1 MAKKVV
7 VAPEDEENG
16 GEKKKKKRS
25 WCCTCCLML
34 LAVCFVLNAAIL
46 GVGWYFGDK
55 YSKQY
60 FDMSLTD
67 VFGVV
72 NGMYWAND
80 DFIEKPFDKDKD
92 LDGFYGEIKKNVLL
106 KTDAPIDFDAA
117 LEKAIVG
124 YLEKGEAQSAS
135 VLRKMSDG
143 SGDGTGDVNGE
154 NTDSDVMGILVD
166 MVADVFTRENI
177 DVEKLAA
184 YSETTDEYVLELKD
198 TYLAAFV
205 QSVIDVMLKNA
216 DKIEGV
222 SQYADV
228 IDLGRIAALK
238 QISFKNVSERNELGE
253 NVVTATTADVTL
265 WLGLQDAA
273 GQALTYYIDGAG
285 YGWASGIARFVGNAI
300 LPKNLYVTL
309 SIPLQGDADVN
320 VTLNDMTP
328 EKRDRLYKLING
340 VMALGGGSSE
350 GEPQTV
356 QAMLNGIGDQI
367 KPLLEQLTDT
377 TGDIF
382 GTSGEIKLDL
392 IDILAKSA
400 SENMETEEALT
411 KPDFMYMLQAVL
423 TSDPAA
429 RRDQL
434 KQYLYAGWYKDSS
447 GRLAYR
453 PADTTGYTAV
463 DYGKEF
469 VKEIE
474 RKYSLSF
481 GDDATLDDVLQALGM
496 TPGDDQSSGNGLD
509 IDSLLDKISKD
520 NFDASL
526 HVDDIKT
533 LDVAI
538 TDRMLAAALSTQ
550 LDKLLGETGS
560 LEGLQLTLDALTFVK
575 GEGDQANRTFALV
588 AVTVDISQMLGD
600 LAGDD
605 KMMSLVTNV
614 LPEELML
621 TVTVDVTPGSNEA
634 DYVPTSFML
643 NDYENTERV
652 LGTLAKV
659 VPSLDLTEMTG
670 GVEGTLREMLEN
682 LTDTIGITLSPSVK
696 QESGEVTNGSLNLPN
711 IFELVSRTALKKE
724 GEDPVLGAQQ
734 LRLVLRGLVDTDGI
748 SASNIAD
755 DYNGFIADVVDKY
768 YLNVDPSTIDSF
780 EKLAENISG
789 GEGFDASKF
798 RVGTTGTL
806 DPDRA
811 YMIYDTRSA
820 SELAPVMSA
829 GELGAL
835 VAGNLTGEKRES
847 FDIHRVETTAS
858 TLKITLSIKVGDMLP
873 PEVQK
878 LMSLDT
884 IYAVATVHLDEE
896 IDTASGGKA
905 YKVDF
910 NLNSMTET
918 QLADTLKLV
927 RFFADGFDISEQVGQ
942 VGSIM
947 HDQLGSLEAGFGG
960 AGFFKFT
967 NAGLELKG
975 FYDFLA
981 SNIEELKNST
991 ASAENIKGAIQGL
1004 YPVSADLD
1012 SVFYDKT
1019 KTYNYDANTFIV
1031 NPSSLS
1037 EWQAPDFSG
1046 SDIGSM
1052 LTGITSTDAQ
1062 FNGFFQQAL
1071 NNGGMIGTISEQ
1083 TIVLANG
1090 NGSSAAKNVRTWIA
1104 EHSDFAIDAV
1114 GATGD
1119 YFVVTASLSIK
1130 KSTDESSP
1138 SALDGFIPGKLYAT
1152 IVIKKNDTGE
1162 KRFTCEAVIFN
1173 NLNVDS
1179 YNVVTKLMGL
1189 NADASSDGK
1198 VNIKTLVDTCLDSI
1212 NGKNT
1217 QDSWLNNC
1225 DLTFKTHDHAKDAEG
1240 TQPTDCTAIGD
1251 ILIKPKLPS
1260 VGV

>member
-7 VAPEDEENG
+7 VAPEDEESG

-25 WCCTCCLML
+25 WCCTCCLSL

-80 DFIEKPFDKDKD
+80 DFIEKPFDKNKD
-92 LDGFYGEIKKNVLL
+92 LDGFYGEVKKNVLL

-143 SGDGTGDVNGE
+143 SGDGADGE

-166 MVADVFTRENI
+166 MIADVFTRENI

-184 YSETTDEYVLELKD
+184 YSETADEYVLELKD

-228 IDLGRIAALK
+228 IDLGKIVALK
-238 QISFKNVSERNELGE
+238 QISFKNVSAPNELGE
-253 NVVTATTADVTL
+253 NVVTATTADVTV

-273 GQALTYYIDGAG
+273 GQALKYYIDGAG
-285 YGWASGIARFVGNAI
+285 YGWASGIARFVGNTI

-340 VMALGGGSSE
+340 VMKLSGGSSE
-350 GEPQTV
+350 GDAQTV
-356 QAMLNGIGDQI
+356 QAMLNGIGEQI
-367 KPLLEQLTDT
+367 EPFLEKLTET

-382 GTSGEIKLDL
+382 GTSGELKLD
-392 IDILAKSA
+392 IVDILAKTL
-400 SENMETEEALT
+400 SENTETEEALT
-411 KPDFMYMLQAVL
+411 KPDLMYMLQAVL
-423 TSDPAA
+423 TSDPVA

-434 KQYLYAGWYKDSS
+434 KQYLYTGWYKDSN

-453 PADTTGYTAV
+453 PADTTGYIAV

-474 RKYSLSF
+474 RKYSLDF
-481 GDDATLDDVLQALGM
+481 GADATLDDVLKALGM
-496 TPGDDQSSGNGLD
+496 TPDDGQSSGNGLD
-509 IDSLLDKISKD
+509 VDSLLENISKD
-520 NFDASL
+520 NFNASL
-526 HVDDIKT
+526 HVDDVKT

-560 LEGLQLTLDALTFVK
+560 LEGLELTLDALTFVK

-588 AVTVDISQMLGD
+588 AVTVDISQMLGE
-600 LAGDD
+600 LAGGD

-621 TVTVDVTPGSNEA
+621 TVTVDVTPGSSEA
-634 DYVPTSFML
+634 DFVPTSFML
-643 NDYENTERV
+643 NDYEKTERV

-659 VPSLDLTEMTG
+659 VPSLDLTQMTS

-696 QESGEVTNGSLNLPN
+696 QESGEVTNGALNLPN

-734 LRLVLRGLVDTDGI
+734 LQLVLRGLVDTDEI
-748 SASNIAD
+748 ADSNIAA
-755 DYNGFIADVVDKY
+755 DYNGFITDVVDKY
-768 YLNVDPSTIDSF
+768 YLNVDPAEVRDFQDLT
-780 EKLAENISG
+780 EKISG
-789 GEGFDASKF
+789 GEGFDASNF
-798 RVGTTGTL
+798 RVGTTGAL

-820 SELAPVMSA
+820 SELEPVMTA

-835 VAGNLTGEKRES
+835 VAGNLTGANAQS
-847 FDIHRVETTAS
+847 FDIHRVETTAT
-858 TLKITLSIKVGDMLP
+858 TLEITLSIRVGDMLP

-878 LMSLDT
+878 LMSLDA
-884 IYAVATVHLDEE
+884 IYAVATVHLNEV
-896 IDTASGGKA
+896 IDIDGGKKA

-910 NLNSMTET
+910 NLNSMTEM

-927 RFFADGFDISEQVGQ
+927 KFFSDSFDISEQVGQ

-947 HDQLGSLEAGFGG
+947 YDQLGSLKNGFGG
-960 AGFFKFT
+960 DGFFEFT
-967 NAGLELKG
+967 NDGLKLAG

-981 SNIEELKNST
+981 SNIDALKNSDN
-991 ASAENIKGAIQGL
+991 AAENIKAAIQGMYVRNEL
-1004 YPVSADLD
+1004 GNMN
-1012 SVFYDKT
+1012 
-1019 KTYNYDANTFIV
+1019 NYYAPDFIV
-1031 NPSSLS
+1031 NRSSAAVIDYS
-1037 EWQAPDFSG
+1037 SFIAEIA
-1046 SDIGSM
+1046 
-1052 LTGITSTDAQ
+1052 LTGTKKMTDSE
-1062 FNGFFQQAL
+1062 FNGFFQGSMKG
-1071 NNGGMIGTISEQ
+1071 GGMESVEATQ
-1083 TIVLANG
+1083 TIVLKKGDDNDYVEKVREWANG
-1090 NGSSAAKNVRTWIA
+1090 HIKNSPVSINDDFIVATFKLNIDKNGDNSSN
-1104 EHSDFAIDAV
+1104 ID
-1114 GATGD
+1114 D
-1119 YFVVTASLSIK
+1119 
-1130 KSTDESSP
+1130 
-1138 SALDGFIPGKLYAT
+1138 FIPDEIFAT
-1152 IVIKKNDTGE
+1152 VVLKKTRNTADDKDVFENVG
-1162 KRFTCEAVIFN
+1162 VVFN
-1173 NLNVDS
+1173 NMSFDAYS
-1179 YNVVTKLMGL
+1179 VVLQMMGMS
-1189 NADASSDGK
+1189 DQTTDDGK
-1198 VNIKTLVDTCLDSI
+1198 ININSVVNQCVTSLDNLTNVMDINFYSHNRNDNPDDTV
-1212 NGKNT
+1212 
-1217 QDSWLNNC
+1217 
-1225 DLTFKTHDHAKDAEG
+1225 
-1240 TQPTDCTAIGD
+1240 
-1251 ILIKPKLPS
+1251 
-1260 VGV
+1260 VGEIEFVSK